1 MYEIGDLIIYGS
13 SGVCKIE
20 SIGIPKISG
29 VNIDKAYYTL
39 KPLYQDGR
47 IFTPIDTNVF
57 MRPIMSYEEVQNL
70 INLIPSIQKD
80 LVEDKNARVVQDS
93 YKSILE
99 THNCLDLLTLVKM
112 LYEKKTNTISNN
124 KKPSQIDEKF
134 LDIAENLINEEFSIV
149 LGIPKE
155 DVSVYIREK
164 IDI

>member
-1 MYEIGDLIIYGS
+1 
-13 SGVCKIE
+13 
-20 SIGIPKISG
+20 
-29 VNIDKAYYTL
+29 
-39 KPLYQDGR
+39 
-47 IFTPIDTNVF
+47 
-57 MRPIMSYEEVQNL
+57 MSYEEVQNL

-80 LVEDKNARVVQDS
+80 LVEDKNARVVQNS

-155 DVSVYIREK
+155 DVSVYIRER